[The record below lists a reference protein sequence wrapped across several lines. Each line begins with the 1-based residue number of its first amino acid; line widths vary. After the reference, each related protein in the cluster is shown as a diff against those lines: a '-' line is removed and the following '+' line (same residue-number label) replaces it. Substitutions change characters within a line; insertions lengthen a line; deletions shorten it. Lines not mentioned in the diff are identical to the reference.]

1 LLIGILLENNS
12 YLNSQISHRR
22 KRKQNAR
29 TNELIEK
36 GANINLCDEPSPIYI
51 ASQEGI
57 KIEIIKI
64 LIENGA
70 NINLCDRDGYSPIYN
85 ASQNGNIEIIKI
97 LIENGANIN
106 LCDDNGNSPLY
117 NGNII

>member
-1 LLIGILLENNS
+1 L
-12 YLNSQISHRR
+12 
-22 KRKQNAR
+22 KKD
-29 TNELIEK
+29 K
-36 GANINLCDEPSPIYI
+36 WINLCDEPSPIYI

-70 NINLCDRDGYSPIYN
+70 NINLCDRDGYSPIYF
-85 ASQNGNIEIIKI
+85 ASHNGNIEIIKI

-106 LCDDNGNSPLY
+106 LCDDNGYFPLY
-117 NGNII
+117 NGNILNELY